1 MLVLTVASFLV
12 RLGWILTYS
21 WSKLLLFPVVFCL
34 TPGNPCHGTLKDRT
48 SLESYEKTQRRN
60 TFNATSQQHMQE
72 KTGKDHFSKNHSPFS
87 DFCRE
92 YLYWTFTELPDPMFS
107 NQCSNVADWSSV
119 TKTTRGMQ
127 GRPFGQNPNSCKMS
141 HSTKN
146 LQLNML
152 TLNTNVQ
159 MASLVP
165 KYICH
170 YQVSPATPRQSD
182 EDFLSYCF
190 QMSFINSNQFSTLSY
205 LHKNRYC
212 GCLANIKSF
221 SVMIKNY
228 SEVIRK
234 QYIQTNIHTVPCK
247 G

>member
-1 MLVLTVASFLV
+1 MLQRCRLV
-12 RLGWILTYS
+12 QCHQNHQRDAGKTI
-21 WSKLLLFPVVFCL
+21 WS
-34 TPGNPCHGTLKDRT
+34 
-48 SLESYEKTQRRN
+48 ESKQLQDVPQR
-60 TFNATSQQHMQE
+60 QE
-72 KTGKDHFSKNHSPFS
+72 
-87 DFCRE
+87 
-92 YLYWTFTELPDPMFS
+92 
-107 NQCSNVADWSSV
+107 
-119 TKTTRGMQ
+119 
-127 GRPFGQNPNSCKMS
+127 
-141 HSTKN
+141 STI
-146 LQLNML
+146 NML

-205 LHKNRYC
+205 LHKNMYC